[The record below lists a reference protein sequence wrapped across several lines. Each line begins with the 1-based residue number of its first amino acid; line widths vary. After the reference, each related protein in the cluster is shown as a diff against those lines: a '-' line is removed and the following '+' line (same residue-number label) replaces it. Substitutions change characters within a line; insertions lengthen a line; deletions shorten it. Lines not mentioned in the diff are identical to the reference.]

1 MYKKSKNTNF
11 IRLLSA
17 VALVCFLSYLPSFL
31 EWVKYLIVLLKIWLK
46 LKFIYVYYEIIIYW
60 VLLALFSLIL
70 PLFRKC
76 FFLFLFFSVFFF
88 NFLKPKLFYKYLF
101 KSWWK
106 QHWRG
111 ILLNMYVFNL
121 INFTKLCSLLATFF
135 NSQQMFQHC
144 LNVVVRVIWHC
155 SVGQCQVKVETALC
169 MSILKFTTPNN
180 VESVLSIS
188 VLILTILDN
197 LETML
202 LFSMPS
208 FTALINVELM
218 LRIWQYSKSWKEQKN
233 IFEPQKKMTH
243 FINNTWKENENNS
256 MSLLMAK

>member
-1 MYKKSKNTNF
+1 M
-11 IRLLSA
+11 
-17 VALVCFLSYLPSFL
+17 
-31 EWVKYLIVLLKIWLK
+31 
-46 LKFIYVYYEIIIYW
+46 YYEILIYW

-76 FFLFLFFSVFFF
+76 FFLFLFFSVLFF
-88 NFLKPKLFYKYLF
+88 NVLKPKLFYKNLF
-101 KSWWK
+101 KSWRK

-144 LNVVVRVIWHC
+144 LNVVVRLIWHC
-155 SVGQCQVKVETALC
+155 SVGQCQIKVETALC
-169 MSILKFTTPNN
+169 MSILKFTTLNN